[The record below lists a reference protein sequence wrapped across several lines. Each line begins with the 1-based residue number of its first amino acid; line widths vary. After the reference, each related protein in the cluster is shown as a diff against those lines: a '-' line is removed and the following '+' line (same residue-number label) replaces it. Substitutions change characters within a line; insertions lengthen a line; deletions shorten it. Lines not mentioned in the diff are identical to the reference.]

1 MQTRNMNARI
11 KFFNYKSGQN
21 EDGEI
26 VEKQEKKEH
35 FTCWA
40 EVNKATMKE
49 FKERTESVDKGHL
62 QKRRDTRIFGIR
74 YQQKVEPTSAMM
86 IDFKEKTY
94 SIIDMEIDYKNYDML
109 LIKAEAVV

>member
-1 MQTRNMNARI
+1 MNTRI
-11 KFFNYKSGQN
+11 KFFNLKDGQN

-26 VEKQEKKEH
+26 VPGIEKDTH

-49 FKERTESVDKGHL
+49 FKERTQTVDQGKL
-62 QKRRDTRIFGIR
+62 KKRRDTRIFAIR
-74 YQQKVEPTSAMM
+74 YQQEKEVETTML
-86 IDFKEKTY
+86 IEFKGRNYE
-94 SIIDMEIDYKNYDML
+94 IIDVEEDYKRQDMM